1 MFGCSTFGGYKMHL
15 NKPVRVSLSKQILN
29 QMEQLI
35 LEGNWAVG
43 AKIPSEPELVKQFGV
58 SRNTIREAVQSLIN
72 AEVLEAKQGDGTYVR
87 MSNRFEAAMLN
98 RLKKSDILDV
108 LEARFAIE
116 KEVVRL
122 AAIRRTNKDLKG
134 LKIHLQDRNNCTD
147 NSQENLEKDVEFHI
161 AVARST
167 HNTVLFDIYKYVYQ
181 YIRDNINNSLDI
193 SEFGA
198 EQDYLHDDLFD
209 AIEKQDPDMAEK
221 LTLELI
227 KFNQKLLNDKN

>member
-1 MFGCSTFGGYKMHL
+1 MHL
-15 NKPVRVSLSKQILN
+15 NKPVRLSLSKQILN

-35 LEGNWAVG
+35 LEGNWSVG
-43 AKIPSEPELVKQFGV
+43 TKIPSEPELVEQFGV

-98 RLKKSDILDV
+98 RFKKSDILDV

-122 AAIRRTNKDLKG
+122 AAIRRTNKDLKE
-134 LKIHLQDRNNCTD
+134 LKIYLQNRNNYTD
-147 NSQENLEKDVEFHI
+147 NSQGNLEKDVEFHI

-167 HNTVLFDIYKYVYQ
+167 HNTVLFDIYKYIYQ

-227 KFNQKLLNDKN
+227 KFNQKLLNNKN